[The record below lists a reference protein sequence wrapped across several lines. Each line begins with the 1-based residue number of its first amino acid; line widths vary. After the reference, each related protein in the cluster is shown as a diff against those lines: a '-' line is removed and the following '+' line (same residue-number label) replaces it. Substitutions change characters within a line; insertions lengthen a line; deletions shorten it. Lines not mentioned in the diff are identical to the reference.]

1 MAQPIGPLNFILLST
16 TDIAKARAFYVETLG
31 MAVESETAAFLQMTA
46 SGEPGLS
53 LAFTTRESDVAT
65 TGRVLWWQVD
75 DIEALRARLAA
86 AGVRITAEPQ
96 DEPFGRTLSFADPEG
111 NILSAFRPRS

>member
-1 MAQPIGPLNFILLST
+1 MAQPIGPLNFILLHSS
-16 TDIAKARAFYVETLG
+16 DIAQARAFYVDALG

-53 LAFTTRESDVAT
+53 LAFTARESGVAT

-75 DIEALRARLAA
+75 DIDALRARLVGQ
-86 AGVRITAEPQ
+86 GVRIAAEPQ

-111 NILSAFRPRS
+111 NILSAFQPR